1 MASRPRAA
9 PAARM
14 PRRPIHLSALRAF
27 EAAARLLSFTRAA
40 AELSL
45 TQSSISRQ
53 IAALERQVGKSLFLR
68 QTRALALTAD
78 GARLQ
83 NAVTQSI
90 GGVDRCVDEI
100 RGVGA
105 RARVSLT
112 TYASFASLWL
122 VPRLAGFQQRH
133 PHVEIRIDAS
143 DRAVDLEVEDIDIAI
158 RRCRPAQIAS
168 STAARLLCEEFV
180 TPALSPHLL
189 ERLGRGL
196 SGPADLLQLPRIE
209 MDEQWPSARA
219 SSWSRWCEQAG
230 IAAQV
235 LPAGQ
240 LTFSFI
246 DQAMQAAVRGQ
257 GVVMG
262 RTPLLEDAVASGQLA
277 APFMQVRMAT
287 GYNYYLLLHA
297 GRAEVP
303 HVAAFVDWL
312 TGEFAR
318 GPQRLS

>member
-1 MASRPRAA
+1 
-9 PAARM
+9 M
-14 PRRPIHLSALRAF
+14 PRRPIQLAPLRAF

-53 IAALERQVGKSLFLR
+53 IASLERQVGKSLFRR

-83 NAVTQSI
+83 SAVTQSI

-100 RGVGA
+100 RGVGQ

-133 PHVEIRIDAS
+133 PQVEIRIDAS
-143 DRAVDLEVEDIDIAI
+143 DRAVDLQGEDIDIAI
-158 RRCRPAQIAS
+158 RRCRPAQVGEGAS
-168 STAARLLCEEFV
+168 ARLLCEEFV

-196 SGPADLLQLPRIE
+196 SQPADLLQLPRIE
-209 MDEQWPSARA
+209 MDDHWPSALA
-219 SSWSRWCEQAG
+219 SSWARWFDRAG
-230 IAAQV
+230 VAAQAPV
-235 LPAGQ
+235 AGQ

-262 RTPLLEDAVASGQLA
+262 RTPLLEDAVAAGQLA
-277 APFMQVRMAT
+277 APFMQIRMAT
-287 GYNYYLLLHA
+287 GYSYYLLQHA

-303 HVAAFVDWL
+303 HVAAFALWL
-312 TGEFAR
+312 TEEFAR
-318 GPQRLS
+318 GPQRSS